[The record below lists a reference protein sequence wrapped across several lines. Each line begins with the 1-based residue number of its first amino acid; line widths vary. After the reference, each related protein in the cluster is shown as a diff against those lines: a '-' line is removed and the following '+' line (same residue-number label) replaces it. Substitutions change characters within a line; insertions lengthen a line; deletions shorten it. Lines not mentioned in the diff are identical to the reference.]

1 VGLKVARP
9 TTTRTATRTAAKEVS
24 YATAYEDFVIVAKR
38 RNAREIGVRIDASPA
53 GRMTAEV
60 TVAFPVEEGVELRA
74 SFFTGSAR
82 GGRAEIT
89 IDEAVAIG
97 TRLADVI
104 FPKTVFRLFAE
115 SLGKVVGRPNTGLR
129 IRLDMDASLVDLPWE
144 YVRRRDREGAGLMS
158 GFLLLDPSISMVRQR
173 GDTNI
178 AIEAIKGRQSL
189 SFVGTMWET
198 RGDVWQVKKEFGLLC
213 QALKP
218 IADFIEPKFA
228 TATKATAFEPERQGA
243 AAIFHYSGHCYF
255 DDDGRPY
262 LAREVPKSESAG
274 IERKFYVEALAP
286 ALAAAGTRLAV
297 MSACNSGFWTVVKP
311 LLDAGLPAVIGVNGA
326 VFSDSAIEFCAK
338 LYESLAVGL
347 TLDEAAG
354 RARLHIMEWGRSR
367 DRFDWGLYMV
377 YMPSREPRLF
387 QRATTRAVASRQ
399 KSIRQDHLFA
409 AGETQKLARKL
420 DGMDFGEIMS
430 ELSRRRVLILGRFSE
445 RRLAVLE
452 SIKAHLRA
460 HPNKYIPELFTF
472 EKPESTSLT
481 EAIIGFAAL
490 SRFIIADLSEPRS
503 VQAEL
508 QAIVPNFQSI
518 PVVPLISRTGK
529 EYALF
534 ASLQAYKNVVSPT
547 VRYRD
552 LDDLL
557 EKIDLQIVPLAEK
570 RRSRI

>member
-1 VGLKVARP
+1 M
-9 TTTRTATRTAAKEVS
+9 S
-24 YATAYEDFVIVAKR
+24 YVTAYEDVVIVAR
-38 RNAREIGVRIDASPA
+38 RSNAREIAVRIEASPA
-53 GRMTAEV
+53 GRMTEAV
-60 TVAFPVEEGVELRA
+60 TVAFPVEEGVELRT
-74 SFFTGSAR
+74 SFFSGSVR

-97 TRLADVI
+97 TRLADVL
-104 FPKTVFRLFAE
+104 FPKMVFRLFAE

-129 IRLDMDASLVDLPWE
+129 IRLDMDTSLVDLPWE
-144 YVRRRDREGAGLMS
+144 YVRRRDREDVGLMS

-173 GDTNI
+173 SDPNI
-178 AIEAIKGRQSL
+178 AIEPIKGRQSL
-189 SFVGTMWET
+189 CFVGTMWAT
-198 RGDVWQVKKEFGLLC
+198 HGDAWQVKKEFGLLR

-218 IADFIEPKFA
+218 IADFIEPKFVAA
-228 TATKATAFEPERQGA
+228 TETTAFEPERRGA
-243 AAIFHYSGHCYF
+243 AAIFHYAGHCYF

-262 LAREVPKSESAG
+262 LAREVPKFGFAR
-274 IERKFYVEALAP
+274 IEKKFYVEALAP

-311 LLDAGLPAVIGVNGA
+311 LLDAGLPAVVGVNGA
-326 VFSDSAIEFCAK
+326 VLTDSAIEFCAK

-367 DRFDWGLYMV
+367 GLFDWGLYMV
-377 YMPSREPRLF
+377 YMPSPEPRLF

-399 KSIRQDHLFA
+399 ESIRQDHLTA
-409 AGETQKLARKL
+409 AGETQALARQL
-420 DGMDFGEIMS
+420 DGMHYGEIMS
-430 ELSRRRVLILGRFSE
+430 ECSRRRVLILGRFSA

-452 SIKAHLRA
+452 SIKAHLKA

-472 EKPESTSLT
+472 EKPGSATLT

-518 PVVPLISRTGK
+518 PVVALINRTGK

-534 ASLQAYKNVVSPT
+534 ASLQNYKNVVSPT

-557 EKIDLQIVPLAEK
+557 EKLDLQVVHQAEQ
-570 RRSRI
+570 RRSGI